1 MKKTF
6 LLALLAVTA
15 LFLSGCFINITAMTK
30 INDDGSGFRITTYTA
45 DGASEKEEVLDRYI
59 LPPGG
64 EWRLTQ
70 YIKNA
75 PPQHIYEAKRTFT
88 DIKGLV
94 PDYVR
99 KGSKAGDV
107 SANKFSLKINKGII
121 FTTYEYEETFRDCTD
136 AGKIKKFFTDWYDHL
151 IEVAAGEV
159 ERAFPKTVK
168 KEAARALL
176 GARYRPYFDYF
187 LTSFTTDGRGALDGR
202 DKKYQMK
209 VEEYEKEYSVE
220 NFSSFFADH
229 IISLDKGADRK
240 AVTEKLMAVH
250 ASIDKQISDYSAEL
264 GERNYD
270 DAFGVYGWPIFMGYT
285 FNISVVM
292 PGRITEANTG
302 EIKSN
307 VAKWE
312 FTDDDFLLK
321 EYNLQAKSRKL
332 NPAGIGI
339 LSAFFLI
346 ALFIAYKRG
355 NKRN

>member
-45 DGASEKEEVLDRYI
+45 DGASEKQEVLDRYI

-64 EWRLTQ
+64 EWRLNQ

-88 DIKGLV
+88 DIKGLA

-121 FTTYEYEETFRDCTD
+121 VTTYEYEETFRDCTD
-136 AGKIKKFFTDWYDHL
+136 ARKINDYCGRWYDRSL
-151 IEVAAGEV
+151 EISAEEIEK
-159 ERAFPKTVK
+159 AFPRTVEK
-168 KEAARALL
+168 QKVKALL
-176 GARYRPYFDYF
+176 DGRYRPYYDYF
-187 LTSFTTDGRGALDGR
+187 LSVFLKDGWSIFD
-202 DKKYQMK
+202 DKHAASQQKIT
-209 VEEYEKEYSVE
+209 EYEEKYNVE
-220 NFSSFFADH
+220 SFSAFLADY

-240 AVTEKLMAVH
+240 AVVKKLKTVHEK
-250 ASIDKQISDYSAEL
+250 IDEQFSENPSL
-264 GERNYD
+264 GDLAND
-270 DAFGVYGWPIFMGYT
+270 DAFGVYGWPLFMGYP
-285 FNISVVM
+285 FNISVIL
-292 PGRITEANTG
+292 PGRITEANTKD
-302 EIKSN
+302 IKGN
-307 VAKWE
+307 FAKWE
-312 FTDDDFLLK
+312 ISNDDFLLN
-321 EYNLQAKSRKL
+321 EYSLKAKSRKL

-339 LSAFFLI
+339 LAVFFLI